1 MKNNSALIIIEKVL
15 GNDSLFNRMYIDLY
29 FRYKASV
36 GYSDIEI
43 KNKKR
48 VFRKCLNTLSY

>member
-43 KNKKR
+43 KK
-48 VFRKCLNTLSY
+48 